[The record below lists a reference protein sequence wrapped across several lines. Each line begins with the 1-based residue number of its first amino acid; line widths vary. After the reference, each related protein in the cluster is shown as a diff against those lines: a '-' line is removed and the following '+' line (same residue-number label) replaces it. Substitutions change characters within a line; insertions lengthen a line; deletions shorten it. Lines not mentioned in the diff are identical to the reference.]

1 MKRLTLFIILT
12 ISTLIIF
19 AQPISVDKIVTIVGK
34 EIIMKSD
41 IEKSYSDYAS
51 QYYVVDNEDEIKC
64 NILEQKIIAKLMV
77 HQALL
82 DSVIITDQQVE
93 DQLNARIS
101 YLLQQIGGDVRII
114 EEYYKKSI
122 DQIKK
127 DMRVLMREQ
136 MIIDEIERSLTEN
149 ITITPTEIKNFFDKI
164 PYDSLPTVEA
174 TYEFGHIVKIP
185 PISEEEIAEIKE
197 RLLTFRERI
206 LRGEKFSMLARL
218 YSDDPGSASKGGEL
232 GFFERGTLYPEFE
245 AAAFKLKSGEISNV
259 VQTKAGYHIIQM
271 IERKGD
277 RINVAHILLQPKP
290 SPDQQVASINYLDSI
305 RSLIITQK
313 LDFSDAAF
321 KYSDDMNK
329 NSGGWVVNPY
339 SGSMKFEKNAM
350 DESTFA
356 TINKLIPGEY
366 SSPIPYV
373 TVDGNI
379 AYRIIYLK
387 SKTAAHKAN
396 LTEDYDAIKSAALEN
411 KKRKIIDK
419 WLKNKVKTTNIKIDE
434 TYKFCPFIEKW
445 NIP

>member
-290 SPDQQVASINYLDSI
+290 SPDQQVAYINYLDSI

-313 LDFSDAAF
+313 LTFSDAAF

-339 SGSMKFEKNAM
+339 SG
-350 DESTFA
+350 
-356 TINKLIPGEY
+356 P
-366 SSPIPYV
+366 
-373 TVDGNI
+373 
-379 AYRIIYLK
+379 
-387 SKTAAHKAN
+387 
-396 LTEDYDAIKSAALEN
+396 
-411 KKRKIIDK
+411 
-419 WLKNKVKTTNIKIDE
+419 
-434 TYKFCPFIEKW
+434 
-445 NIP
+445 

>member
-1 MKRLTLFIILT
+1 MKRLTLFILLLINN
-12 ISTLIIF
+12 LIIF
-19 AQPISVDKIVTIVGK
+19 AQPISVDKIMAIVGK

-41 IEKSYSDYAS
+41 IEKSYSEYAS
-51 QYYVVDNEDEIKC
+51 QYYVIDNEEEIKC
-64 NILEQKIIAKLMV
+64 NIFEKKIIEKLMV
-77 HQALL
+77 HQAAL
-82 DSVIITDQQVE
+82 DSIIITDQQVE

-101 YLLQQIGGDVRII
+101 YLLQQIGGDVKII
-114 EEYYKKSI
+114 EEYYKKSME
-122 DQIKK
+122 QIKK
-127 DMRVLMREQ
+127 EMRVMMRDQ
-136 MIIDEIERSLTEN
+136 MMVDEIERNLTEN

-164 PYDSLPTVEA
+164 PYDSLPIVQA

-185 PISEEEIAEIKE
+185 PISEEEIYEIKE
-197 RLLTFRERI
+197 KLLNFRERI

-232 GFFERGTLYPEFE
+232 GFFERGSLYPEFE

-290 SPDQQVASINYLDSI
+290 SPDQQVAAIDYLDSI
-305 RSLIITQK
+305 RSSIIKQK
-313 LDFSDAAF
+313 LDFSDAAY

-339 SGSMKFEKNAM
+339 SGSMKFEKNAI

-366 SSPIPYV
+366 STPIPYV
-373 TVDGNI
+373 TEDGNI
-379 AYRIIYLK
+379 AYRMLYLK

-396 LTEDYDAIKSAALEN
+396 LTEDYDAIKNAALED
-411 KKRKIIDK
+411 KKQKVIDK
-419 WLKNKVKTTNIKIDE
+419 WLENKVKTTNIKMDD
-434 TYKFCPFIEKW
+434 TYKFCPFIDKW
-445 NIP
+445 KIP

>member
-1 MKRLTLFIILT
+1 
-12 ISTLIIF
+12 
-19 AQPISVDKIVTIVGK
+19 
-34 EIIMKSD
+34 
-41 IEKSYSDYAS
+41 
-51 QYYVVDNEDEIKC
+51 
-64 NILEQKIIAKLMV
+64 
-77 HQALL
+77 
-82 DSVIITDQQVE
+82 
-93 DQLNARIS
+93 
-101 YLLQQIGGDVRII
+101 
-114 EEYYKKSI
+114 
-122 DQIKK
+122 
-127 DMRVLMREQ
+127 
-136 MIIDEIERSLTEN
+136 
-149 ITITPTEIKNFFDKI
+149 
-164 PYDSLPTVEA
+164 
-174 TYEFGHIVKIP
+174 
-185 PISEEEIAEIKE
+185 
-197 RLLTFRERI
+197 
-206 LRGEKFSMLARL
+206 MLARL

-396 LTEDYDAIKSAALEN
+396 LTEDYDAIKSAALED
-411 KKRKIIDK
+411 KKRKTIDK

>member
-218 YSDDPGSASKGGEL
+218 YSDDPGSASKGANSASSSANSL
-232 GFFERGTLYPEFE
+232 P
-245 AAAFKLKSGEISNV
+245 
-259 VQTKAGYHIIQM
+259 
-271 IERKGD
+271 
-277 RINVAHILLQPKP
+277 RI
-290 SPDQQVASINYLDSI
+290 
-305 RSLIITQK
+305 
-313 LDFSDAAF
+313 
-321 KYSDDMNK
+321 
-329 NSGGWVVNPY
+329 
-339 SGSMKFEKNAM
+339 
-350 DESTFA
+350 
-356 TINKLIPGEY
+356 
-366 SSPIPYV
+366 
-373 TVDGNI
+373 
-379 AYRIIYLK
+379 
-387 SKTAAHKAN
+387 
-396 LTEDYDAIKSAALEN
+396 
-411 KKRKIIDK
+411 
-419 WLKNKVKTTNIKIDE
+419 
-434 TYKFCPFIEKW
+434 
-445 NIP
+445 